1 MNGIEVNHLCFDAF
15 SSFLLCRRLDKCI
28 VIYNCLQQSP
38 CSTLHCTKS
47 KLAYL
52 SRSLAATCSWTGA
65 ALVPT
70 VYQQKSRKGR
80 RAFPSLWKR
89 GIDGFKVLSI
99 FLSSYQRVFHY
110 WSSLRVPFEPFNPS
124 STVHRELH
132 WI

>member
-1 MNGIEVNHLCFDAF
+1 MALKSTIYALMLSVVSCSVGDWTNASSYTTVFSNPHAVLYTVRSQSLLICRDHLLPRVA
-15 SSFLLCRRLDKCI
+15 
-28 VIYNCLQQSP
+28 
-38 CSTLHCTKS
+38 
-47 KLAYL
+47 
-52 SRSLAATCSWTGA
+52 WTGA

-89 GIDGFKVLSI
+89 GIDGFRVLSI